1 MAGVRADDAVDGC
14 MRHAARVDANKTAV
28 VSALEAAGARVWD
41 LKLPLDL
48 LVGVGGHGGIP
59 GRWMLMEVKDG
70 NKPPSARKKTA
81 LQERFFA
88 WATGLPIALVDGP
101 EAALRAL
108 AVLCA
113 DMDDGR

>member
-1 MAGVRADDAVDGC
+1 MGVAGVRAHDAVDRG

-41 LKLPLDL
+41 LKLPVDL
-48 LVGVGGHGGIP
+48 LIGFR

-88 WATGLPIALVDGP
+88 WATGLPVALVDGP
-101 EAALRAL
+101 GAALRAL
-108 AVLCA
+108 AVLTA